1 MLNEADTRAKLIDPK
16 LKESG
21 WTEHLINREYPISDG
36 KIIKI
41 GNVEKRGKALS
52 ADYLLR
58 YTNYPVAVIEAK
70 SEDHP
75 PDAGMSQAK
84 DYAKRLDIKFAYS
97 TNGHGIVEYS
107 FVTGLQQGVNRFPT
121 PDELWN
127 RLEMTKNYAT
137 VRPFLVPYH
146 YDPVEQ
152 IRPRYYQEA
161 AINRCVEAILK
172 GQKYLLLTMAT
183 GTGKTYVAF
192 QLVWKLIKS
201 RTIKR
206 VLFIA
211 DRNVLRDQAYNAFDA
226 FGEGRCV
233 ISEGKAPEHC
243 IVYFSIYQ
251 ALYSGEKGKE
261 LFREYEPD
269 FFDMII
275 IDECHRSGFGTW
287 NEILRYFEKAVQLGM
302 TATPKRKDN
311 IDTYKYFGNPV
322 YQYSMKQG
330 IEDGYL
336 AIYQIFQR
344 FTNVDLEGIRPS
356 EYGYFNPELE
366 DRSYLTKDFERIIV
380 LPDRTDEII
389 DDLTE
394 TLHRISPNYP
404 KDKTIIYCVDINH
417 ARYVYQQINN
427 KMAHLKIP
435 NYAALIVSEEGRV
448 ARELL
453 EDFQSK
459 EKETPVIAVSVDML
473 STGFDAPTVKN
484 LVHIAPIGSELVYK
498 QIKGRGSRIMEAKGK
513 LLFNIIDY
521 VGCTKMFEDPEFDG
535 TPAFIEEGGDVAGKG
550 PEAIDKVS
558 ESGEKY
564 KVSPV
569 PRKKVTIR
577 GVDVFIA
584 EKKYF
589 EISEDGTILTFE
601 EYIDKAKSEVKNFVP
616 SKEELFKLYLSEEK
630 RVELIEKL
638 KDYFIS
644 EELLATALEVFDT
657 EFVDMISHVAFEGAL
672 ISRKQR
678 VEAFKNNSQEFLS
691 RYNEEQR
698 EIIFELLDKF
708 QIGGISE
715 INVDAL
721 EVPPISGHGS
731 ITDIVNIFGGI
742 TQLNETLNYIQQG
755 IMSTG

>member
-16 LKESG
+16 LIESG
-21 WTEHLINREYPISDG
+21 WTEDLINREYPISDG
-36 KIIKI
+36 KITKI
-41 GNVEKRGKALS
+41 GNIEKRGKPLS

-58 YTNYPVAVIEAK
+58 YNNYPIAVVEAK

-75 PDAGMSQAK
+75 PDAGVSQAK
-84 DYAKRLDIKFAYS
+84 DYAKRFDIKFAYS

-107 FVTGLQQGVNRFPT
+107 FITGIQQEIHRFPS
-121 PDELWN
+121 PEELWE
-127 RLEMTKNYAT
+127 RLQMTENFPT
-137 VRPFLVPYH
+137 VSPFLIPYH
-146 YDPVEQ
+146 YDPIEQ
-152 IRPRYYQEA
+152 KKPRYYQEA
-161 AINRCVEAILK
+161 AINRCIEAILK

-201 RTIKR
+201 KTIKR

-226 FGEGRCV
+226 FGEGRCI
-233 ISEGKAPEHC
+233 ISEGRAPKHGV
-243 IVYFSIYQ
+243 VYFSIYQ
-251 ALYSGEKGKE
+251 ALYSGDEGKE
-261 LFREYEPD
+261 LFREYEPG

-287 NEILRYFEKAVQLGM
+287 NEILRYFDKAIQLGM

-311 IDTYKYFGNPV
+311 IDTYKYFGKPV

-344 FTNVDLEGIRPS
+344 FTNVDIKGIRPS
-356 EYGYFNPELE
+356 EYGYFDPELE
-366 DRSYLTKDFERIIV
+366 DRIYLTKDFERIIV
-380 LPDRTDEII
+380 VPERTDEII
-389 DDLTE
+389 DDLIE
-394 TLHRISPNYP
+394 TLQRISPNYP
-404 KDKTIIYCVDINH
+404 KDKTIIYCVDIDH

-448 ARELL
+448 GRELL

-473 STGFDAPTVKN
+473 ATGFDAPTVKN

-498 QIKGRGSRIMEAKGK
+498 QIKGRGSRIWEAKGK

-535 TPAFIEEGGDVAGKG
+535 TPVLIEEAEEIIGKG
-550 PEAIDKVS
+550 PEVI
-558 ESGEKY
+558 EKE
-564 KVSPV
+564 PV
-569 PRKKVTIR
+569 PTLKLKRPTIPRKKVTIR
-577 GVDVFIA
+577 GVDVYIA

-601 EYIDKAKSEVKNFVP
+601 EYIDKAKSEVRSLVP
-616 SKEELFKLYLSEEK
+616 NKEELFKLYLDREK
-630 RVELIEKL
+630 WPELVEKL
-638 KDYFIS
+638 KEYFIS
-644 EELLATALEVFDT
+644 EELLANALEVFDA

-678 VEAFKNNSQEFLS
+678 VEAFKTSNQEFLS

-721 EVPPISGHGS
+721 EVPPISRHGN
-731 ITDIVNIFGGI
+731 IEDIVYIFGGI
-742 TQLNETLNYIQQG
+742 LELNETLSYIQQG
-755 IMSTG
+755 IMSVG